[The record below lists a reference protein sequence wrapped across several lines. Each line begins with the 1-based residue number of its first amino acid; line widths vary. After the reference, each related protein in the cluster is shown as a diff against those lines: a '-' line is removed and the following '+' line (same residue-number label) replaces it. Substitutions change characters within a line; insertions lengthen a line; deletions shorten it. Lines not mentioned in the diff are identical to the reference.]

1 MLCKRTLFLFKS
13 NVFSLMKL
21 KLFILVNCHSLIFSS
36 SFDHMYTNFRMI
48 GTLVQKYSD
57 EFVGIEHYSNVSMV
71 SWVKQFGK
79 KTSIVL
85 SFKRLRFEFL
95 TAHVSVSSAKH
106 SNSYLIYSKLGRN
119 TSERNWINCDSPN
132 VNHLKYRIKNELPT
146 TSL

>member
-13 NVFSLMKL
+13 NVFSLMKW

-36 SFDHMYTNFRMI
+36 FYDHMYTNFRMI

-57 EFVGIEHYSNVSMV
+57 DFVGIGHYSNVSMV

-106 SNSYLIYSKLGRN
+106 SNLYLIYSKLGRN
-119 TSERNWINCDSPN
+119 TSERNWINSDSPN

-146 TSL
+146 TSM